1 MRYFFYY
8 DFSTLTP
15 GTYYQ
20 GDSFALLPL
29 VESGSADLV
38 LIDPPYFMKKDKAW
52 DSFGGKAEYLDFMG
66 RAFMQAQRILR
77 PNGTLGFWQND
88 IQKISW
94 LCEWLETNTK
104 MRFNTWGV
112 WVKPNHRRK
121 LWANPGPGNTLR
133 SWWNITEMCVFF
145 VKATGGTAWNKTG
158 LELAHLD
165 MEKFG
170 NLRDY
175 FRRLQAYTGATK
187 REIVTA
193 CGQSADHCFR
203 WNSSQWLMPTRKA
216 YARIT
221 AAFQCEGWEAYRT
234 FDSLDRE
241 YTETVAGYADQIRAD
256 NAARYVHNLDMN
268 HCNVWTTTED
278 QSRKSHPCQKPV
290 DITTR
295 IIETHTN
302 PGGLVVDFFAGSGAT
317 GVAAVRC
324 GRQYLLIDQ
333 SEKYQAAGAAWI
345 EEEKAKLHL
354 TAKTE

>member
-1 MRYFFYY
+1 MRYFYYY
-8 DFSTLTP
+8 DFSPLTP
-15 GTYYQ
+15 GAYYH
-20 GDSFALLPL
+20 GDSFALLPM
-29 VESGSADLV
+29 VESGSVDLV

-52 DSFGGKAEYLDFMG
+52 DTFGGKAEYLEFMG
-66 RAFMQAQRILR
+66 RAFIQAQRILR
-77 PNGTLGFWQND
+77 PNGTLGFWHND

-94 LCEWLETNTK
+94 LCEWLETRTQ
-104 MRFNTWGV
+104 MRFNTWGI

-121 LWANPGPGNTLR
+121 IWANPGPGNTLR

-145 VKATGGTAWNKTG
+145 VKAAEGTAWNKTG

-170 NLRDY
+170 NLRGY
-175 FRRLQAYTGATK
+175 FRRLQEYTGAAK
-187 REIVTA
+187 REIIAA

-203 WNSSQWLMPTRKA
+203 WNSSQWLMPTQEA
-216 YARIT
+216 YAKIT
-221 AAFQCEGWEAYRT
+221 AAFRCEEWEGYRT
-234 FDSLDRE
+234 YNSLME
-241 YTETVAGYADQIRAD
+241 EHAETVAGYAEQIQAD
-256 NAARYVHNLDMN
+256 NAARFTHNLDMN

-290 DITTR
+290 DITAR

-317 GVAAVRC
+317 GVAAVRT
-324 GRQYLLIDQ
+324 GRRYILIEQ
-333 SEKYQAAGAAWI
+333 NEKYQAAGAAWI